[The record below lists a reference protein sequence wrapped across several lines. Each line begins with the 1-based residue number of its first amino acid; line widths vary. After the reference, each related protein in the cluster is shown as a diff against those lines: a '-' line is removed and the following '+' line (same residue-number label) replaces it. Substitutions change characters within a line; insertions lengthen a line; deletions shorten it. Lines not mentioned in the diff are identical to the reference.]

1 MKKLLPTFVVL
12 LGLFLPL
19 FFWMGKSYASSKTYN
34 LDECIKMALDFSPEV
49 KEAVYEEEVF
59 KSKKIQ
65 ADSYLYPQIEML
77 AITGPAPEANRED
90 FLRTDVSS
98 TNINGVFG
106 SLDILLTQPIYT
118 FGKIGSYREAASR
131 GLKAASAGTQKK
143 KSDIILRIKEL
154 YYGLLFARDL
164 KNLVLEIKEQLT
176 KSIEKTEN
184 QLKIGAP
191 WADETNIYKFRAFLG
206 EAEKNLNEVDKN
218 IIFLK
223 DALMANVGISKAQD
237 FEVADLS
244 ITPEESKPEPL
255 TAYLKNASDLR
266 AEFSQ
271 LREGLGAKKALADA
285 ERSGYYPQLF
295 LGVKASIAGATNRD
309 KIKNPYVSDYFNHG
323 YGAAFLGLKWSVD
336 FGITKGRVG
345 EAEAEYNKLLAKKR
359 FAEEAIPL
367 QIKKAYLDFEEASKN
382 IPELEKAYINAKKW
396 LVSALANYD
405 LGIGDANDIG
415 EAATA
420 YALTRTNYLRSILNH
435 RMSYANLLYASG
447 TDNVQKY

>member
-1 MKKLLPTFVVL
+1 MKKWLLTLAVL
-12 LGLFLPL
+12 MGLFLPL
-19 FFWMGKSYASSKTYN
+19 LFCTGKSYASNKLYS

-49 KEAVYEEEVF
+49 KEAAYEEEVF
-59 KSKKIQ
+59 RAKQLQ
-65 ADSYLYPQIEML
+65 ADSYIYPQVEVL
-77 AITGPAPEANRED
+77 AIAGPAPEAKRED

-98 TNINGVFG
+98 PNINGVFG
-106 SLDILLTQPIYT
+106 SLDVLLTQPIYT
-118 FGKIGSYREAASR
+118 FGKIGSYRDAASK
-131 GLKAASAGTQKK
+131 GLKAASAVTQRK
-143 KSDIILRIKEL
+143 KSDIVLRTKEL
-154 YYGLLFARDL
+154 YYSLLFARDL
-164 KNLVLEIKEQLT
+164 KNLVLEIKEQLV

-218 IIFLK
+218 LVFIK
-223 DALMANVGISKAQD
+223 DALMASMGLSGAKSFETADSSIS
-237 FEVADLS
+237 
-244 ITPEESKPEPL
+244 PEENKPESL
-255 TAYLKNASDLR
+255 TLYLKNAGDLR
-266 AEFSQ
+266 AEFTQ

-285 ERSGYYPQLF
+285 ERGGYYPQIF
-295 LGVKASIAGATNRD
+295 LGVKASLAGATNRD
-309 KIKNPYVSDYFNHG
+309 KIKNPYVSDYFNHS

-345 EAEAEYNKLLAKKR
+345 EAEAEYNKVLAKKR
-359 FAEEAIPL
+359 FAEVAIPL

-396 LVSALANYD
+396 LVSSIANYD

-415 EAATA
+415 EAAAA
-420 YALTRTNYLRSILNH
+420 YALTRTNYLKSILSH

-447 TDNVQKY
+447 TDSVQKY